1 MRQVSAFGTRVPQLV
16 ALSVLLAC
24 PAFAQER
31 VPDSV
36 PSREQVQPPTP
47 QPGPSSAN
55 NRVRVDASK
64 VAGVAPCPLDTS
76 SVEVDLRTV
85 RFTAADGKPL
95 PDAVA
100 HELASVTI
108 ADPGKQRVGAVC
120 RIRDAATTALREAG
134 FIASVQVP
142 PQEITNGELILAVLM
157 AHIVEVRVRG
167 EAGHYRRA
175 LLQRIEQLKKLDP
188 LNEHDAERI
197 LLLTGDI
204 PGLDI
209 QLALRPAGTAPG
221 AVIGDLTIL
230 RRRFALLGN
239 VQNYGS
245 TQIGRKTAY
254 MRGEMYGLLTASDL
268 FYVGASS
275 TLDFHEQQVGQV
287 GYITGLRSG
296 GATIGLR
303 ASYALSRPDLG
314 QLDLRSRS
322 VIGGIDL
329 TLPLIR
335 TVSHNLTL
343 GGGAEL
349 IEQRTRVY
357 GQTGSTPLNRD
368 KLRILYLRATGDVR
382 RRRRDGRDILALTGT
397 VEIRHGLGQLG
408 ATPRG
413 QSDSSSGYTSSRFG
427 ADPQA
432 WVMRANLDGTIHAG
446 PVSASSGARAQWANH
461 PLLNFEEYSIGNLS
475 VGRGYDP
482 GSNSGDR
489 AIGLQNELRLDLHII
504 RALPIQLFGF
514 GDIVWLRNLD
524 SNTTEGRRTL
534 RSAGGGARF
543 ALPGRLLLEVTYA
556 HPFDKAL
563 TFDDHAPPSRVL
575 LSLTAQFSPL
585 VR

>member
-1 MRQVSAFGTRVPQLV
+1 MRKVSAFGTGVPQLV
-16 ALSVLLAC
+16 IISLSLAF

-47 QPGPSSAN
+47 QIGSSGPGT
-55 NRVRVDASK
+55 VRVDASK
-64 VAGVAPCPLDTS
+64 VAGTAPCPLDS
-76 SVEVDLRTV
+76 STVEVDLRTV
-85 RFTAADGKPL
+85 RFTAGDGKPL
-95 PDAVA
+95 PAAVA
-100 HELASVTI
+100 HELAAVTVPI
-108 ADPGKQRVGAVC
+108 PGKQLVGAVC
-120 RIRDAATTALREAG
+120 HIRDAATNALREAG

-142 PQEITNGELILAVLM
+142 PQEITDGELMLTVLM

-175 LLQRIEQLKKLDP
+175 LLQRIEQLKALDP

-239 VQNYGS
+239 IQNYGS
-245 TQIGRKTAY
+245 TQIGRETAY
-254 MRGEMYGLLTASDL
+254 VRGEMYGLLTASDL
-268 FYVGASS
+268 AYVGASS
-275 TLDFHEQQVGQV
+275 TLDFHEQKVGQI
-287 GYITGLRSG
+287 GYVTGLRSG

-314 QLDLRSRS
+314 ELDLRSRS

-329 TLPLIR
+329 TMPLIR
-335 TVSHNLTL
+335 TVFHNLTL

-357 GQTGSTPLNRD
+357 GADGSTPLNRD

-382 RRRRDGRDILALTGT
+382 RRRRDGRDILVLTGN
-397 VEIRHGLGQLG
+397 VEVRRGVGLLG

-413 QSDSSSGYTSSRFG
+413 QDSGSGYTSSRFG

-432 WVMRANLDGTIHAG
+432 LVVRAALDGTIHAG
-446 PVSASSGARAQWANH
+446 PVAASSGARAQWANH

-489 AIGLQNELRLDLHII
+489 AIGLQNELRLDLRFI

-524 SNTTEGRRTL
+524 TNTTEARRTL

-563 TFDDHAPPSRVL
+563 TFDDHAPRARVL
-575 LSLTAQFSPL
+575 VSLTAQFSPQ